1 MPEQLKP
8 EDMAFAGYAS
18 RSGVTVEWLKEQGFH
33 AEPCDCGD
41 ETCQGWQMVSK
52 DAAPDP
58 RAAALGANLSGPV
71 DNNLRHLRIAQQILY
86 RGQQVPQRRLAVP
99 HWRT

>member
-1 MPEQLKP
+1 MAGETREQF
-8 EDMAFAGYAS
+8 FAGYAS

-58 RAAALGANLSGPV
+58 RMV
-71 DNNLRHLRIAQQILY
+71 M
-86 RGQQVPQRRLAVP
+86 
-99 HWRT
+99 